1 MKPMSNVDIFTI
13 SDELNNLLSGAR
25 VDKSFQPTKDIV
37 VMRFHVPGTGRIDLV
52 MQCGSRIHI
61 SQYPLENP
69 TTPPTFPMLLRKRI
83 KGGHVESIKQHNFDR
98 VVEIRVK
105 KDKYYT
111 IIVELFDKG
120 NIILLD
126 DENNIILPLKRK
138 HWSNRD
144 ISSKREYVFPNN
156 IILPLKRKH
165 WSNRDISSK
174 REYVFPEERGI
185 NPINIS
191 ENEFT
196 ELFENNSDS
205 DVVRTLAR
213 NGLGSLYAEE
223 VIARA
228 NEITE
233 IDKNTVNN
241 NLTEEQINGLY
252 KGFKKLFDNLKNESI
267 KPQIVKSDSKEDV
280 IPLDLMK
287 YDSFEKTYYNTFN
300 EACDEFYSKKVN
312 TDIKQIKENAWNKKV
327 GKFEKRLKLQQETL
341 DNFEKTIADSTF
353 KGEVIYSN
361 YTTIENIIN
370 VVNTARDKSYS
381 FKEIGKTLKKAKK
394 DGMEEAQI
402 YESIDPMGILT
413 LKIDDTT
420 LNIDPKLTIPENA
433 ENYYEKSKKAKRKTK
448 GALIAIENTK
458 KQLEDIKSKKDSAME
473 NISVP
478 KKRVKKN
485 LKWYEKLRWFV
496 SSDDVLVVGG
506 RDANSN
512 ESVVKKYLEPND
524 IYLHADIHGA
534 TSTAIKLN
542 GHKLNDNLLK
552 ESGEFAAS
560 FSSAWSK
567 GFTSQDVFWVHPDQV
582 SKTPEAGEF
591 LAKGSFVI
599 RGHRNYIR
607 GARLKLAVGI
617 VDYEGKRIMAGPIEA
632 LEKHSQN
639 FVVLKPGFTKK
650 EAIAKKILHKINEDD
665 LITLDDIIRVLP
677 SGKCDIDEEYHQ
689 RKKYE
694 KN

>member
-1 MKPMSNVDIFTI
+1 MIKGEKMKPMSNVDIFTV
-13 SDELNNLLSGAR
+13 SNELNNLLSGAR
-25 VDKSFQPTKDIV
+25 VDKSFQPAKDIV
-37 VMRFHVPGTGRIDLV
+37 VMRFHVPGTGRVDLV
-52 MQCGSRIHI
+52 MQCGSRIHT

-69 TTPPTFPMLLRKRI
+69 TTPPSFPMLLRKRI
-83 KGGHVESIKQHNFDR
+83 KGAHVESIKQHNFDR

-126 DENNIILPLKRK
+126 NENNIILPLKRK
-138 HWSNRD
+138 HMSDRD
-144 ISSKREYVFPNN
+144 ISSKREY
-156 IILPLKRKH
+156 I
-165 WSNRDISSK
+165 
-174 REYVFPEERGI
+174 FPEDRGI
-185 NPINIS
+185 NPMKVS
-191 ENEFT
+191 ENEFKAIFND
-196 ELFENNSDS
+196 ES

-223 VIARA
+223 IIERA

-233 IDKNTVNN
+233 IDKHTSNSD
-241 NLTEEQINGLY
+241 LSDKQLESLY
-252 KGFKKLFDNLKNESI
+252 TGFKNLFDSLIEGDTR
-267 KPQIVKSDSKEDV
+267 PQIVKDGNKEDV
-280 IPLDLMK
+280 VALDLKK
-287 YDSFEKTYYNTFN
+287 YEGFEKTYYESFN

-312 TDIKQIKENAWNKKV
+312 IDIKKIKENAWNKKV
-327 GKFEKRLKLQQETL
+327 NKFEKRLRLQQETL
-341 DNFEKTIADSTF
+341 DNFYKTIDDSQH

-361 YTTIENIIN
+361 YPTIENVVN
-370 VVNTARDKSYS
+370 VVNQARSNNYS
-381 FKEIGKTLKKAKK
+381 FEEIGKTLKKAKK
-394 DGMEEAQI
+394 EGMEEAQI
-402 YESIDPMGILT
+402 YESIDKLGVLT
-413 LKIDDTT
+413 LNIDNTSI
-420 LNIDPKLTIPENA
+420 NIDPKLTIPENA
-433 ENYYEKSKKAKRKTK
+433 EKYYEKAKKAKRKTK
-448 GALIAIENTK
+448 GAQIAIENTK
-458 KQLEDIKSKKDSAME
+458 KQLEKITAKKDIAME
-473 NISVP
+473 NIAVP

-496 SSDDVLVVGG
+496 SSDGHLVVGG

-512 ESVVKKYLEPND
+512 ENVVKKYLEPND

-534 TSTAIKLN
+534 SSTAIKLN
-542 GHKLNDNLLK
+542 GGSLNDNLLK

-560 FSSAWSK
+560 FSSAWSM

-582 SKTPEAGEF
+582 TKTPESGEF
-591 LAKGSFVI
+591 LSKGSFVI

-607 GARLKLAVGI
+607 GARVKLAIGI

-632 LEKHSQN
+632 VEAHCDN
-639 FVVLKPGFTKK
+639 YVVIKPGFTKK
-650 EAIAKKILHKINEDD
+650 EAIAKKIINQINEDD
-665 LITLDDIIRVLP
+665 LLTLDDIIRVLP

>member
-1 MKPMSNVDIFTI
+1 MSNVDIFTI

-144 ISSKREYVFPNN
+144 ISSKREYVFP
-156 IILPLKRKH
+156 
-165 WSNRDISSK
+165 
-174 REYVFPEERGI
+174 EERGI
-185 NPINIS
+185 NPITIS
-191 ENEFT
+191 KNEFT

-341 DNFEKTIADSTF
+341 DNFEKTIADSTL

-402 YESIDPMGILT
+402 YESIDPLGVLT
-413 LKIDDTT
+413 LNIDGTT
-420 LNIDPKLTIPENA
+420 LNINPKLTIPENA

-458 KQLEDIKSKKDSAME
+458 KQLEEIKSKKDSAME

>member
-1 MKPMSNVDIFTI
+1 MSNVDIFTI
-13 SDELNNLLSGAR
+13 SNELNNLLSGAR

-52 MQCGSRIHI
+52 MQCGSRIHT

-69 TTPPTFPMLLRKRI
+69 TTPPTFPMLLRKRV
-83 KGGHVESIKQHNFDR
+83 KGAHVESIKQHNFDR

-126 DENNIILPLKRK
+126 EDNNIILPLKRK
-138 HWSNRD
+138 RLSTRD
-144 ISSKREYVFPNN
+144 ISSKIEY
-156 IILPLKRKH
+156 
-165 WSNRDISSK
+165 
-174 REYVFPEERGI
+174 EFPEDRGI
-185 NPINIS
+185 NPITVTEKEFKEVFNDS
-191 ENEFT
+191 E
-196 ELFENNSDS
+196 S
-205 DVVRTLAR
+205 DVVRTLAI

-223 VIARA
+223 VIKRA

-233 IDKNTVNN
+233 LDKNTPNN
-241 NLTEEQINGLY
+241 ELTEKQLEGLY
-252 KGFKKLFDNLKNESI
+252 EGFKDLFDNLSEDTNTSI
-267 KPQIVKSDSKEDV
+267 K
-280 IPLDLMK
+280 
-287 YDSFEKTYYNTFN
+287 NTR
-300 EACDEFYSKKVN
+300 ES
-312 TDIKQIKENAWNKKV
+312 AWNKKV
-327 GKFEKRLKLQQETL
+327 NKFEKRLRLQQETL
-341 DNFEKTIADSTF
+341 DNFHKTIEDSQH
-353 KGEVIYSN
+353 KGEIIYSN
-361 YTTIENIIN
+361 YTTIENIVT
-370 VVNTARDKSYS
+370 VVNQARSKDYS

-394 DGMEEAQI
+394 DGMAEAQI
-402 YESIDPMGILT
+402 YESIDKLGVLT
-413 LKIDDTT
+413 LRIDDTT

-433 ENYYEKSKKAKRKTK
+433 ENYYEKAKKAKRKTK
-448 GALIAIENTK
+448 GAEIAIENTK
-458 KQLEDIKSKKDSAME
+458 KQLEDIKAKKDIAME
-473 NISVP
+473 NIAVP

-496 SSDDVLVVGG
+496 SSDGHLVIGG

-534 TSTAIKLN
+534 SSTAIKLN
-542 GHKLNDNLLK
+542 GDDVNDNLLK

-560 FSSAWSK
+560 FSSAWSM

-582 SKTPEAGEF
+582 TKTPESGEF

-607 GARLKLAVGI
+607 GARVKLAIGI
-617 VDYEGKRIMAGPIEA
+617 VDYEGKRIMAGPIES
-632 LEKHSQN
+632 LEKHCDN
-639 FVVLKPGFTKK
+639 YVVIKPGFTKK
-650 EAIAKKILHKINEDD
+650 EAIAKKIIHKINEDD
-665 LITLDDIIRVLP
+665 LLTLDDIIRVLP

>member
-1 MKPMSNVDIFTI
+1 MKSMSNVDIFTI
-13 SDELNNLLSGAR
+13 SNELNNLLSGAR
-25 VDKSFQPTKDIV
+25 VDKSFQPTQDIV
-37 VMRFHVPGTGRIDLV
+37 VMRFHVPGTGRVDLV
-52 MQCGSRIHI
+52 MQCGSRIHT

-69 TTPPTFPMLLRKRI
+69 TTPPSFPMLLRKRV
-83 KGGHVESIKQHNFDR
+83 KGAHVESIKQHNFDR
-98 VVEIRVK
+98 VVEIKVK

-138 HWSNRD
+138 RLSNRD
-144 ISSKREYVFPNN
+144 ISSKIEYA
-156 IILPLKRKH
+156 
-165 WSNRDISSK
+165 
-174 REYVFPEERGI
+174 FPEERGI
-185 NPINIS
+185 NPMTITES
-191 ENEFT
+191 EFKEVF
-196 ELFENNSDS
+196 SDSES

-223 VIARA
+223 VIKRA

-233 IDKNTVNN
+233 LDKNTHNEE
-241 NLTEEQINGLY
+241 LTEKQIEGLY
-252 KGFKKLFDNLKNESI
+252 LGFKDLFDNLTEGKI
-267 KPQIVKSDSKEDV
+267 KPQIVKNESKEDV
-280 IPLDLMK
+280 VALDLIN
-287 YDSFEKTYYNTFN
+287 YENFEKTYFESFN

-312 TDIKQIKENAWNKKV
+312 TSIKNTKESAWNKKV
-327 GKFEKRLKLQQETL
+327 NKFEKRLRLQQETL
-341 DNFEKTIADSTF
+341 DNFYKTIEDSQH

-361 YTTIENIIN
+361 YPTIENIVN
-370 VVNTARDKSYS
+370 VVNQARSNNYS
-381 FKEIGKTLKKAKK
+381 FKDIGKTLKKAKK
-394 DGMEEAQI
+394 EGMTEAQI
-402 YESIDPMGILT
+402 YESIDKMGVLT
-413 LKIDDTT
+413 LKIDNTT
-420 LNIDPKLTIPENA
+420 LNIDPKLTMPENA
-433 ENYYEKSKKAKRKTK
+433 ENYYEKAKKAKRKTK
-448 GALIAIENTK
+448 GAQIAIENTK
-458 KQLEDIKSKKDSAME
+458 KQLEDIKAKKDVAME
-473 NISVP
+473 NIAVP

-485 LKWYEKLRWFV
+485 LKWYEKLRWFL
-496 SSDDVLVVGG
+496 SSDGHLVIGG

-542 GHKLNDNLLK
+542 GDELNDDLLK

-560 FSSAWSK
+560 FSSAWSM
-567 GFTSQDVFWVHPDQV
+567 GFTSQDVFWVNPDQV
-582 SKTPEAGEF
+582 TKTPESGEF

-607 GARLKLAVGI
+607 GARVKLAIGI

-632 LEKHSQN
+632 LEKYCDN
-639 FVVLKPGFTKK
+639 YVVIKPGFTKK
-650 EAIAKKILHKINEDD
+650 EAIAKKIIHKINEDD
-665 LITLDDIIRVLP
+665 LLTLDDIIRVLP

-694 KN
+694 KS

>member
-1 MKPMSNVDIFTI
+1 MKKKVFTMKPMSNVDIYTI

-52 MQCGSRIHI
+52 MQCGSRIHT

-83 KGGHVESIKQHNFDR
+83 KGAHVESVKQHNFDR
-98 VVEIRVK
+98 VVEIKVK

-111 IIVELFDKG
+111 VIVELFDKG

-144 ISSKREYVFPNN
+144 ISSKKEY
-156 IILPLKRKH
+156 I
-165 WSNRDISSK
+165 
-174 REYVFPEERGI
+174 FPEERGI
-185 NPINIS
+185 NPTKVTQK
-191 ENEFT
+191 EFK
-196 ELFENNSDS
+196 EILDNNSDS
-205 DVVRTLAR
+205 DIVRTLAR

-223 VIARA
+223 IIKRTNEKIA
-228 NEITE
+228 
-233 IDKNTVNN
+233 IDKNTPNKDI
-241 NLTEEQINGLY
+241 TDEQCIELY
-252 KGFKKLFDNLKNESI
+252 NSLKNLFDSLKNDSV
-267 KPQIVKSDSKEDV
+267 KPQIVKNNSKEDV
-280 IPLDLMK
+280 VPLDLIN
-287 YDSFEKTYYNTFN
+287 YADFEKTYYNNFN

-312 TDIKQIKENAWNKKV
+312 IDIKSVKENAWNKKV

-341 DNFEKTIADSTF
+341 DNFDKTITESTH

-370 VVNTARDKSYS
+370 VVNTARGKGYS

-394 DGMEEAQI
+394 EGMAEAQI
-402 YESIDPMGILT
+402 YESIDKLGVLT
-413 LKIDDTT
+413 LDIDNTKI
-420 LNIDPKLTIPENA
+420 NIDPKLTIPENA
-433 ENYYEKSKKAKRKTK
+433 ENYYEKAKKAKRKTK

-458 KQLEDIKSKKDSAME
+458 KQLEKIKAKKDVAME
-473 NISVP
+473 SISVP

-485 LKWYEKLRWFV
+485 LKWFEKLRWFV
-496 SSDDVLVVGG
+496 SSEGVLVVGG

-591 LAKGSFVI
+591 LPKGSFVI

-607 GARLKLAVGI
+607 GARVKLAIGI
-617 VDYEGKRIMAGPIEA
+617 VDYEGKRIMAGPIES
-632 LEKHSQN
+632 LEKHSEN

-665 LITLDDIIRVLP
+665 LINLDDIIRVLP

-694 KN
+694 RN

>member
-1 MKPMSNVDIFTI
+1 MKSMSNVDIFTI
-13 SDELNNLLSGAR
+13 SNELNNLLSGAR

-52 MQCGSRIHI
+52 MQCGSRIHT

-69 TTPPTFPMLLRKRI
+69 TTPPTFPMLLRKRV
-83 KGGHVESIKQHNFDR
+83 KGAHVESIKQHNFDR
-98 VVEIRVK
+98 VVEIKVK

-138 HWSNRD
+138 RLSDRD
-144 ISSKREYVFPNN
+144 ISSKIEYA
-156 IILPLKRKH
+156 
-165 WSNRDISSK
+165 
-174 REYVFPEERGI
+174 FPEERGI
-185 NPINIS
+185 NPMTVTEEEFKDVFSDS
-191 ENEFT
+191 E
-196 ELFENNSDS
+196 S

-223 VIARA
+223 VIKRA
-228 NEITE
+228 NEICE
-233 IDKNTVNN
+233 LDKNTPNGELN
-241 NLTEEQINGLY
+241 EKQLEGLY
-252 KGFKKLFDNLKNESI
+252 AGFKNLFDNLTESKI
-267 KPQIVKSDSKEDV
+267 KPQIVKSESKEDV
-280 IPLDLMK
+280 VALDLK
-287 YDSFEKTYYNTFN
+287 NYEDFEKTYFETFN

-312 TDIKQIKENAWNKKV
+312 TSIKNTRESAWNKKV
-327 GKFEKRLKLQQETL
+327 NKFEKRLRLQQETL
-341 DNFEKTIADSTF
+341 DNFYKTIEDSQH

-361 YTTIENIIN
+361 YTIIENIVN
-370 VVNTARDKSYS
+370 VVNQARSKDYS
-381 FKEIGKTLKKAKK
+381 FKDIGKTLKKAKK
-394 DGMEEAQI
+394 DGMAEAQI
-402 YESIDPMGILT
+402 YESIDKMGVLT

-420 LNIDPKLTIPENA
+420 LNIDPSLTIPENA
-433 ENYYEKSKKAKRKTK
+433 EKYYEKAKKAKRKTK
-448 GALIAIENTK
+448 GATIAIENTK
-458 KQLEDIKSKKDSAME
+458 KQLEDIKAKKDVAME
-473 NISVP
+473 NIAVP

-485 LKWYEKLRWFV
+485 LKWYEKLRWFL
-496 SSDDVLVVGG
+496 SSDGHLVIGG

-534 TSTAIKLN
+534 SSTAIKLN
-542 GHKLNDNLLK
+542 GDEANDNLLK

-560 FSSAWSK
+560 FSSAWSM
-567 GFTSQDVFWVHPDQV
+567 GFSTQDVFWVNPDQV
-582 SKTPEAGEF
+582 TKTPESGEF

-607 GARLKLAVGI
+607 GARVKLAIGI

-632 LEKHSQN
+632 LEKHCEN
-639 FVVLKPGFTKK
+639 YVVIKPGFTKK
-650 EAIAKKILHKINEDD
+650 EAIAKKIIHKINEDD
-665 LITLDDIIRVLP
+665 LLTLDDIIRVLP
-677 SGKCDIDEEYHQ
+677 AGKCDIDEEYHQ

>member
-1 MKPMSNVDIFTI
+1 MMKSMSNVDIFTI
-13 SDELNNLLSGAR
+13 SNELNNLLSGAR

-52 MQCGSRIHI
+52 MQCGSRIHT

-69 TTPPTFPMLLRKRI
+69 TTPPTFPMLLRKRV
-83 KGGHVESIKQHNFDR
+83 KGAHVESIKQHNFDR

-126 DENNIILPLKRK
+126 EDNNIILPLKRK
-138 HWSNRD
+138 RLSTRD
-144 ISSKREYVFPNN
+144 ISSKIEY
-156 IILPLKRKH
+156 
-165 WSNRDISSK
+165 
-174 REYVFPEERGI
+174 EFPEDRGI
-185 NPINIS
+185 NPITVTEKEFKEVFNDS
-191 ENEFT
+191 E
-196 ELFENNSDS
+196 S
-205 DVVRTLAR
+205 DVVRTLAI

-223 VIARA
+223 VIKRA

-233 IDKNTVNN
+233 LDKNTPNN
-241 NLTEEQINGLY
+241 ELTEKQLEGLY
-252 KGFKKLFDNLKNESI
+252 EGFKDLFDNLSEDTI
-267 KPQIVKSDSKEDV
+267 RPQIVKSENKEDV
-280 IPLDLMK
+280 VALDLKK
-287 YDSFEKTYYNTFN
+287 YDDFEKTYFESFN

-312 TDIKQIKENAWNKKV
+312 TSIKNTRESAWNKKV
-327 GKFEKRLKLQQETL
+327 NKFEKRLRLQQETL
-341 DNFEKTIADSTF
+341 DNFHKTIEDSQH
-353 KGEVIYSN
+353 KGEIIYSN
-361 YTTIENIIN
+361 YTTIENIVT
-370 VVNTARDKSYS
+370 VVNQARSKDYS

-394 DGMEEAQI
+394 DGMVEAQI
-402 YESIDPMGILT
+402 YESIDKLGVLT
-413 LKIDDTT
+413 LRIDDTT

-433 ENYYEKSKKAKRKTK
+433 ENYYEKAKKAKRKTK
-448 GALIAIENTK
+448 GAEIAIENTK
-458 KQLEDIKSKKDSAME
+458 KQLEDIKAKKDIAME
-473 NISVP
+473 NIAVP
-478 KKRVKKN
+478 KKRIKKN

-496 SSDDVLVVGG
+496 SSDGHLVIGG

-534 TSTAIKLN
+534 SSTAIKLN
-542 GHKLNDNLLK
+542 GDDVNDNLLK

-560 FSSAWSK
+560 FSSAWSM

-582 SKTPEAGEF
+582 TKTPESGEF

-607 GARLKLAVGI
+607 GARVKLAIGI
-617 VDYEGKRIMAGPIEA
+617 VDYEGKRIMAGPIES
-632 LEKHSQN
+632 LEKHCDN
-639 FVVLKPGFTKK
+639 YVVIKPGFTKK
-650 EAIAKKILHKINEDD
+650 EAIAKKIIHKINEDD
-665 LITLDDIIRVLP
+665 LLTLDDIIRVLP

>member
-1 MKPMSNVDIFTI
+1 MKSMSNVDIYTV
-13 SDELNNLLSGAR
+13 SNELNNLLSGAR

-52 MQCGSRIHI
+52 MQCGSRIHT

-83 KGGHVESIKQHNFDR
+83 KGAHVESIRQHNFDR

-138 HWSNRD
+138 QWSTRD
-144 ISSKREYVFPNN
+144 ISSKKEY
-156 IILPLKRKH
+156 L
-165 WSNRDISSK
+165 
-174 REYVFPEERGI
+174 FPEERGI
-185 NPINIS
+185 NPLTV
-191 ENEFT
+191 NEEEFKG
-196 ELFENNSDS
+196 LFDDEESDA
-205 DVVRTLAR
+205 VRTLAK

-223 VIARA
+223 IIKRA
-228 NEITE
+228 NENIDV
-233 IDKNTVNN
+233 DKNTPNSEI
-241 NLTEEQINGLY
+241 TEEQIMGIFNA
-252 KGFKKLFDNLKNESI
+252 FKELFDSLTQESI
-267 KPQIVKSDSKEDV
+267 KPQIVKKDNKEDV
-280 IPLDLMK
+280 VALDLKK
-287 YDSFEKTYYNTFN
+287 YDEFEKTYYETFN

-312 TDIKQIKENAWNKKV
+312 TDIKNIKESAWNKKV
-327 GKFEKRLKLQQETL
+327 NKFEKRLHLQEETL
-341 DNFEKTIADSTF
+341 DNFYKTIEESQH

-361 YTTIENIIN
+361 YPTIENIIN
-370 VVNTARDKSYS
+370 VVNQARSNDYS

-394 DGMEEAQI
+394 DGMPEAQI
-402 YESIDPMGILT
+402 YEGIDPMGVLT
-413 LKIDDTT
+413 LNIDDTT
-420 LNIDPKLTIPENA
+420 LIIDPKLTIAENA
-433 ENYYEKSKKAKRKTK
+433 ENYYEKGKKAKRKTK

-458 KQLEDIKSKKDSAME
+458 KQLEDIKAKKDIAME
-473 NISVP
+473 NIAVP

-485 LKWYEKLRWFV
+485 LKWYEKLRWFL
-496 SSDDVLVVGG
+496 SSDNVLVIGG

-512 ESVVKKYLEPND
+512 ESIVKKYLEPND

-534 TSTAIKLN
+534 SSTAIKLN
-542 GHKLNDNLLK
+542 GAKLNDTLLK

-560 FSSAWSK
+560 FSSAWSL
-567 GFTSQDVFWVHPDQV
+567 GFSTQDVYWVHPDQV
-582 SKTPEAGEF
+582 SKTPESGEF

-607 GARLKLAVGI
+607 GARVKLAIGI

-632 LEKHSQN
+632 VEAHCEN
-639 FVVLKPGFTKK
+639 YVVLKPGFTKK
-650 EAIAKKILHKINEDD
+650 EAIAKKIIGKINEDD
-665 LITLDDIIRVLP
+665 LLTLDDIIRVLP

-694 KN
+694 RN

>member
-1 MKPMSNVDIFTI
+1 MKSMSNVDIYAI
-13 SDELNNLLSGAR
+13 SNELDNLLSGAR
-25 VDKSFQPTKDIV
+25 VDKSFQPAKDIV
-37 VMRFHVPGTGRIDLV
+37 VMRFHVPGTGRVDLV

-83 KGGHVESIKQHNFDR
+83 KGAHVESVRQHNFDR
-98 VVEIRVK
+98 VVEIKVK

-138 HWSNRD
+138 KGSNRD
-144 ISSKREYVFPNN
+144 ISSKKEYA
-156 IILPLKRKH
+156 
-165 WSNRDISSK
+165 
-174 REYVFPEERGI
+174 FPEERGI
-185 NPINIS
+185 NPITVD
-191 ENEFT
+191 EDEFRQ
-196 ELFENNSDS
+196 LFENSES
-205 DVVRTLAR
+205 DVVRTLAM

-223 VIARA
+223 IIERA
-228 NEITE
+228 NRTIEVE
-233 IDKNTVNN
+233 KNTPTSE
-241 NLTEEQINGLY
+241 LSPEQINGLY
-252 KGFKKLFDNLKNESI
+252 AGLKDLFDNLKNESI
-267 KPQIVKSDSKEDV
+267 KPQIVKDGNREDV
-280 IPLDLMK
+280 LALDLVK
-287 YDSFEKTYYNTFN
+287 YEGFEKTYYEDFN

-312 TDIKQIKENAWNKKV
+312 INIKDVKEAAWNKKV
-327 GKFEKRLKLQQETL
+327 NKFEKRLRMQQETL
-341 DNFEKTIADSTF
+341 DNFEKTIEESQH

-361 YTTIENIIN
+361 YVSIENIMN
-370 VVNTARDKSYS
+370 VVNSAREKNYS
-381 FKEIGKTLKKAKK
+381 FKEIGKTLKKAKD
-394 DGMEEAQI
+394 DGMAEAQI
-402 YESIDPMGILT
+402 YESIDKMGVLT
-413 LKIDDTT
+413 LDIDDTKI
-420 LNIDPKLTIPENA
+420 NIDPKLTIPENA
-433 ENYYEKSKKAKRKTK
+433 EKYYEKSKKAKRKTK

-458 KQLEDIKSKKDSAME
+458 KQLEDIKAKKDIAME
-473 NISVP
+473 RVSVP
-478 KKRVKKN
+478 RKRVKKN
-485 LKWYEKLRWFV
+485 LKWYEKLRWFL
-496 SSDDVLVVGG
+496 SSDNILVIGG

-512 ESVVKKYLEPND
+512 ESIVKKYLEPND

-542 GHKLNDNLLK
+542 GAKLNDNVLK

-582 SKTPEAGEF
+582 SKTPEPGEF

-607 GARLKLAVGI
+607 GARVKLAVGI

-632 LEKHSQN
+632 LEAHCEN
-639 FVVLKPGFTKK
+639 YVVLKPGFTKK
-650 EAIAKKILHKINEDD
+650 EAIAKKIISIINEDD
-665 LITLDDIIRVLP
+665 LLTLDDIIRVLP

-694 KN
+694 KY

>member
-1 MKPMSNVDIFTI
+1 MKSMSNVDIYTV
-13 SDELNNLLSGAR
+13 SNELNNLLSGAR

-52 MQCGSRIHI
+52 MQCGSRIHT

-83 KGGHVESIKQHNFDR
+83 KGAHVESIRQHNFDR

-138 HWSNRD
+138 QWSTRD
-144 ISSKREYVFPNN
+144 ISSKKEY
-156 IILPLKRKH
+156 L
-165 WSNRDISSK
+165 
-174 REYVFPEERGI
+174 FPEERGI
-185 NPINIS
+185 NPLTV
-191 ENEFT
+191 NEEEFKG
-196 ELFENNSDS
+196 LFDDEESDA
-205 DVVRTLAR
+205 VRTLAK

-223 VIARA
+223 IIKRA
-228 NEITE
+228 NENIDV
-233 IDKNTVNN
+233 DKNTPNSEI
-241 NLTEEQINGLY
+241 TEEQIAGIFHA
-252 KGFKKLFDNLKNESI
+252 FKNLFDSLTQESI
-267 KPQIVKSDSKEDV
+267 KPQIVKKDNKEDV
-280 IPLDLMK
+280 VALDLKK
-287 YDSFEKTYYNTFN
+287 YDEFEKTYYETFN

-312 TDIKQIKENAWNKKV
+312 TDIKNVKESAWNKKV
-327 GKFEKRLKLQQETL
+327 NKFEKRLHLQEETL
-341 DNFEKTIADSTF
+341 DNFYKTIEESQH

-361 YTTIENIIN
+361 YPTIENIIN
-370 VVNTARDKSYS
+370 VVNQARSNDYS

-394 DGMEEAQI
+394 DGMPEAQI
-402 YESIDPMGILT
+402 YEGIDPMGVLT
-413 LKIDDTT
+413 LNIDDTT
-420 LNIDPKLTIPENA
+420 LIIDPKLTIAENA
-433 ENYYEKSKKAKRKTK
+433 ENYYEKGKKAKRKTK

-458 KQLEDIKSKKDSAME
+458 KQLEDIKAKKDIAME
-473 NISVP
+473 NIAVP

-485 LKWYEKLRWFV
+485 LKWYEKLRWFL
-496 SSDDVLVVGG
+496 SSDNVLVIGG

-512 ESVVKKYLEPND
+512 ESIVKKYLEPND

-534 TSTAIKLN
+534 SSTAIKLN
-542 GHKLNDNLLK
+542 GAKLNDTLLK

-560 FSSAWSK
+560 FSSAWSL
-567 GFTSQDVFWVHPDQV
+567 GFSTQDVYWVHPDQV
-582 SKTPEAGEF
+582 SKTPESGEF

-607 GARLKLAVGI
+607 GARVKLAIGI

-632 LEKHSQN
+632 VEAHCEN
-639 FVVLKPGFTKK
+639 YVVLKPGFTKK
-650 EAIAKKILHKINEDD
+650 EAIAKKIIGKINEDD
-665 LITLDDIIRVLP
+665 LLTLDDIIRVLP

-694 KN
+694 RN

>member
-1 MKPMSNVDIFTI
+1 MKSMSNVDVYTV
-13 SDELNNLLSGAR
+13 SDELNNLLKGAR

-52 MQCGSRIHI
+52 MQCGSRIHT

-69 TTPPTFPMLLRKRI
+69 TTPPTFPMLLRKRV
-83 KGGHVESIKQHNFDR
+83 KGAHVESIKQHNFDR

-105 KDKYYT
+105 KDQYYT

-138 HWSNRD
+138 QLSA
-144 ISSKREYVFPNN
+144 
-156 IILPLKRKH
+156 
-165 WSNRDISSK
+165 RDISSK

-185 NPINIS
+185 NPISVS
-191 ENEFT
+191 ENELK
-196 ELFENNSDS
+196 ELFKNTDS
-205 DVVRTLAR
+205 DLVRTLAM

-223 VIARA
+223 IIKRA
-228 NEITE
+228 NDNVEV
-233 IDKNTVNN
+233 DKNTPATE
-241 NLTEEQINGLY
+241 LTDNQISEIYNAL
-252 KGFKKLFDNLKNESI
+252 KELFDNLKNGLI
-267 KPQIVKSDSKEDV
+267 KPQIVKKDSKEDV
-280 IPLDLMK
+280 VPLDLVK
-287 YDSFEKTYYNTFN
+287 YQDFEKTYYANFN

-312 TDIKQIKENAWNKKV
+312 TTIKDVKEAAWNKKV
-327 GKFEKRLKLQQETL
+327 NKFEKRLSLQQETL
-341 DNFEKTIADSTF
+341 DNFARTIEDSQH

-361 YTTIENIIN
+361 YPTIENIIN
-370 VVNTARDKSYS
+370 VVNSARGKDYS
-381 FKEIGKTLKKAKK
+381 FKEIGKILKKAKQ
-394 DGMEEAQI
+394 DGMAEAQI
-402 YESIDPMGILT
+402 YESIDKMGVLT
-413 LKIDDTT
+413 LDIDNTK
-420 LNIDPKLTIPENA
+420 LIIDPKLTIPENA
-433 ENYYEKSKKAKRKTK
+433 EVYYEKAKKAKRKTK

-458 KQLEDIKSKKDSAME
+458 KQLEDIKAKKDIAME
-473 NISVP
+473 HVSVP
-478 KKRVKKN
+478 RKRVKKN

-496 SSDDVLVVGG
+496 SSDNVLVVGG

-512 ESVVKKYLEPND
+512 ESIVKKYLDPND

-534 TSTAIKLN
+534 SSIAIKLE
-542 GHKLNDNLLK
+542 GSELNDTILK

-560 FSSAWSK
+560 FSSAWSM
-567 GFTSQDVFWVHPDQV
+567 GFTTQDVFWVHPDQV

-607 GARLKLAVGI
+607 GARVKLAVGI

-632 LEKHSQN
+632 VEAHCDN
-639 FVVLKPGFTKK
+639 YVVLKPGFTKK

-665 LITLDDIIRVLP
+665 LLTLDDIIRVLP

-694 KN
+694 KS

>member
-52 MQCGSRIHI
+52 MQCGSRIHT

-144 ISSKREYVFPNN
+144 ISSKREYVFP
-156 IILPLKRKH
+156 
-165 WSNRDISSK
+165 
-174 REYVFPEERGI
+174 EERGI

-241 NLTEEQINGLY
+241 NLTEEQLNGLY
-252 KGFKKLFDNLKNESI
+252 EGFKKLFDNLKNESI

-280 IPLDLMK
+280 IPLDLIK

-341 DNFEKTIADSTF
+341 DNFEKTIAESTL

-370 VVNTARDKSYS
+370 VVNTARDKDYS

-394 DGMEEAQI
+394 DGMAEAQI

-478 KKRVKKN
+478 KKRVKKD

-496 SSDDVLVVGG
+496 SSDDILVVGG

-542 GHKLNDNLLK
+542 GNKLNDNLLK

>member
-1 MKPMSNVDIFTI
+1 MKSMSNVDIYTI
-13 SDELNNLLSGAR
+13 SDELNKLLSGAR

-52 MQCGSRIHI
+52 MQCGSRIHT

-83 KGGHVESIKQHNFDR
+83 KGAHVESIKQHNFDR
-98 VVEIRVK
+98 VVEIKVK

-138 HWSNRD
+138 RLSSRD
-144 ISSKREYVFPNN
+144 ISSKREY
-156 IILPLKRKH
+156 
-165 WSNRDISSK
+165 
-174 REYVFPEERGI
+174 EFPEERGM
-185 NPINIS
+185 NPITVS
-191 ENEFT
+191 EEKLK
-196 ELFENNSDS
+196 EIFENADS
-205 DVVRTLAR
+205 DVVRTLAM

-223 VIARA
+223 IIKRA
-228 NEITE
+228 NDTIK
-233 IDKNTVNN
+233 IDKNTPTNE
-241 NLTEEQINGLY
+241 LDDEQISELY
-252 KGFKKLFDNLKNESI
+252 KSIKSLFDNLKEGNV
-267 KPQIVKSDSKEDV
+267 KPQIVKNENKEDV
-280 IPLDLMK
+280 VPLDLVK
-287 YDSFEKTYYNTFN
+287 YSDFEKTYYKNFN

-312 TDIKQIKENAWNKKV
+312 TSIKDIKESAWNKKV
-327 GKFEKRLKLQQETL
+327 NKFEKRLRLQQETL
-341 DNFEKTIADSTF
+341 DNFAKTIEDSQH

-361 YTTIENIIN
+361 YPSIENIIN
-370 VVNTARDKSYS
+370 VVNTARDKDYS
-381 FKEIGKTLKKAKK
+381 FKDIGKTLKKAKK
-394 DGMEEAQI
+394 DGMKEAQI
-402 YESIDPMGILT
+402 FESIDKMGILT
-413 LKIDDTT
+413 LNIDNTN
-420 LNIDPKLTIPENA
+420 LIIDPKLTIPENA
-433 ENYYEKSKKAKRKTK
+433 ETYYEKAKKAKRKTK

-458 KQLEDIKSKKDSAME
+458 KQLEKVKAKKDIAME
-473 NISVP
+473 QIAVP

-485 LKWYEKLRWFV
+485 LKWYEKLRWFL
-496 SSDDVLVVGG
+496 SSENILVVGG

-512 ESVVKKYLEPND
+512 ESIVKKYLEPND

-534 TSTAIKLN
+534 SSTAIKLN
-542 GHKLNDNLLK
+542 GSELNDNTLK

-607 GARLKLAVGI
+607 GARVKLAVGI

-632 LEKHSQN
+632 LEAHCEN
-639 FVVLKPGFTKK
+639 YVVLKPGFTKK

-665 LITLDDIIRVLP
+665 LLTLDDIIRVLP

-694 KN
+694 N

>member
-1 MKPMSNVDIFTI
+1 MKSMSNVDIYTV
-13 SDELNNLLSGAR
+13 SNELNNLLSGAR

-52 MQCGSRIHI
+52 MQCGSRIHT

-83 KGGHVESIKQHNFDR
+83 KGAHVESVKQHNFDR

-138 HWSNRD
+138 HWSSRD
-144 ISSKREYVFPNN
+144 ISSKKEY
-156 IILPLKRKH
+156 I
-165 WSNRDISSK
+165 
-174 REYVFPEERGI
+174 FPEERGI
-185 NPINIS
+185 NPIS
-191 ENEFT
+191 VTEEEFKD
-196 ELFENNSDS
+196 LFKDAESDA
-205 DVVRTLAR
+205 VRTLAK

-223 VIARA
+223 IIKRA
-228 NEITE
+228 NENVE
-233 IDKNTVNN
+233 IDKNTPNSEI
-241 NLTEEQINGLY
+241 TDEQLAGLY
-252 KGFKKLFDNLKNESI
+252 NGFKDLFDNLTDDNV
-267 KPQIVKSDSKEDV
+267 KPQIVKKDSKEDV
-280 IPLDLMK
+280 VALDLKK
-287 YDSFEKTYYNTFN
+287 YEDFEKTYYESFN

-312 TDIKQIKENAWNKKV
+312 ADIKSVKESAWNKKV
-327 GKFEKRLKLQQETL
+327 NKFEKRLRLQEETL
-341 DNFEKTIADSTF
+341 DNFYKTIEDSQH

-361 YTTIENIIN
+361 YPTIENIIN
-370 VVNTARDKSYS
+370 VVNQARSKDYS

-394 DGMEEAQI
+394 DGMPEAQI
-402 YESIDPMGILT
+402 YESIDKLGVLT
-413 LKIDDTT
+413 LNIDETS
-420 LNIDPKLTIPENA
+420 LIIDPKLTIPENA
-433 ENYYEKSKKAKRKTK
+433 ENYYEKAKKAKRKTK

-458 KQLEDIKSKKDSAME
+458 KQLENIKAKKDIAME
-473 NISVP
+473 KIDVP
-478 KKRVKKN
+478 RKRVKKN
-485 LKWYEKLRWFV
+485 LKWYEKLRWFI
-496 SSDDVLVVGG
+496 SSDNILVVGG

-512 ESVVKKYLEPND
+512 ENVVKKYLDPND

-534 TSTAIKLN
+534 SSTAIKLN
-542 GHKLNDNLLK
+542 GAKLNDNILK

-560 FSSAWSK
+560 FSSAWSL
-567 GFTSQDVFWVHPDQV
+567 GFSSQDVFWVHPDQV

-607 GARLKLAVGI
+607 GARVKLAVGI

-632 LEKHSQN
+632 VEAHCDN
-639 FVVLKPGFTKK
+639 YVVIKPGFTKK
-650 EAIAKKILHKINEDD
+650 EAIAKKIISKINEDD
-665 LITLDDIIRVLP
+665 LLTLDDIIRVLP

-694 KN
+694 KS